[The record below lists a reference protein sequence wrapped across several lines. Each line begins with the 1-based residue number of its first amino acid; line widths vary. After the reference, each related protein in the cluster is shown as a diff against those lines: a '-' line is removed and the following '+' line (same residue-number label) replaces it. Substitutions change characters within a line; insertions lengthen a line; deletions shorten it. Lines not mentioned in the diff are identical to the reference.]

1 MADFIGN
8 PAAKQVVV
16 PASEQ
21 VEALAR
27 EIIQTVDVAFGDYA
41 VCVNDYAR
49 AAMGRI
55 RREGEE
61 YSIPMVYNFFASE
74 YHAWMTVVAAICN
87 IEQKEYPGLKLR
99 DCTVSPKVYK
109 EARRHF
115 ASRA

>member
-1 MADFIGN
+1 M
-8 PAAKQVVV
+8 

-49 AAMGRI
+49 AAMGRM
-55 RREGEE
+55 RMEGE
-61 YSIPMVYNFFASE
+61 VCHFFSSK

-87 IEQKEYPGLKLR
+87 IEQHEYPGFTLK

-109 EARRHF
+109 EAREFF
-115 ASRA
+115 ASRP

>member
-49 AAMGRI
+49 AAMGRMRI
-55 RREGEE
+55 VRLA
-61 YSIPMVYNFFASE
+61 SSSE

-87 IEQKEYPGLKLR
+87 IEQQEYPEFTLS